1 MAAVTGLYAITR
13 TPASQL
19 PRLLEE
25 VRQALRGGARV
36 VQLRDKS
43 REAGARLEA
52 GLRLNA
58 LCRAH
63 GALFLVND
71 DVALA
76 AACGAHGV
84 HLGRDDASIAAARAR
99 LGRTAV
105 IGASCYNRLGLA
117 RRAVEAGADYV
128 AFGRFFPSIT
138 KPEAVSADASL
149 LRRAR
154 LELAVPVVAIGGI
167 TVANAGSL
175 IEAGA
180 RAVAVIEGLFGAP
193 DIAARAREFAGL
205 FRRHSTR

>member
-1 MAAVTGLYAITR
+1 MTAVAGLYAVTR
-13 TPASQL
+13 TPVNEL

-43 REAGARLEA
+43 RESGARLEA

-76 AACGAHGV
+76 AACDAHGV

-99 LGRTAV
+99 LGRAAV
-105 IGASCYNRLGLA
+105 IGASCYNRLSLA

-128 AFGRFFPSIT
+128 AFGRFFPSTT
-138 KPEAVSADASL
+138 KPEAVSADVSL

-180 RAVAVIEGLFGAP
+180 RAVAVIEGLFGAS
-193 DIAARAREFAGL
+193 DITARAREFAGL